1 MGYTGCVG
9 SVHLVLKR
17 QTAAYNTCF
26 CLLIKHRRFNE
37 DSSVLNLCSQHYC
50 VILHLI
56 ITCPHLN
63 TTVTDFICNFV
74 MLYSS
79 MLLISVIVGVL
90 FLT

>member
-1 MGYTGCVG
+1 MCGL
-9 SVHLVLKR
+9 SAFSLKE
-17 QTAAYNTCF
+17 TPAYNTCF

-79 MLLISVIVGVL
+79 MLLISVIVGVFIPDL
-90 FLT
+90 MS